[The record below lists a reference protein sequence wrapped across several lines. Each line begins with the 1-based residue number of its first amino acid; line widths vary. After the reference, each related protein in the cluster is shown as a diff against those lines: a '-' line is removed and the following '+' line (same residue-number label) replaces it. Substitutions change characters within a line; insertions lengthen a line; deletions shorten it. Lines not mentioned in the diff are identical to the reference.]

1 VRVFSDFQEV
11 RYGAEAICSV
21 GGRFIAWRRQVRS
34 ELGKVVD
41 GCASRRLEAAR
52 TTGLAGVES
61 RVQEAVV
68 AKGEGV
74 QFVHFLWYC
83 TYYVHGRA
91 TGAVGLFARM
101 HAYRVGCFLK
111 PI

>member
-1 VRVFSDFQEV
+1 MQVRSSGAARNQVSV
-11 RYGAEAICSV
+11 RAWRGVAGRTDRCEDTMTSEKMRSGAEAIWSV

-41 GCASRRLEAAR
+41 GCASRRVEAAR

-68 AKGEGV
+68 V
-74 QFVHFLWYC
+74 
-83 TYYVHGRA
+83 R
-91 TGAVGLFARM
+91 
-101 HAYRVGCFLK
+101 
-111 PI
+111 

>member
-1 VRVFSDFQEV
+1 MVTSEKVRS
-11 RYGAEAICSV
+11 GAEAICSV

-41 GCASRRLEAAR
+41 GCASRRVEAAR

-68 AKGEGV
+68 A
-74 QFVHFLWYC
+74 
-83 TYYVHGRA
+83 R
-91 TGAVGLFARM
+91 
-101 HAYRVGCFLK
+101 
-111 PI
+111 